1 MIGETMSTV
10 RKLGVAVTVV
20 FVMTLTACT
29 GSTTTPPV
37 TSTTAPLATTSASVA
52 SLTTWWADS
61 TWISPLVGWV
71 LGEGRAGCSA
81 CLVIKNTINGGRSWS
96 AVPAPR
102 GGLPDSTSQ
111 ACVRLGGCVAHL
123 LFVNRHDGYL
133 YGPGLFTTT
142 DGGRTWH
149 RQTGKQTEALA
160 TVAPGVVW
168 RLAYDHD
175 GCPGP
180 CDVILQQQRAGSTR
194 WTAVRAPF
202 DDTLTGVTPQIVS
215 IGTARVLIVFYG
227 NLASGF
233 PSSASFYI
241 ADDQGRSWTTRTDPC
256 GFTGRRENDAWET
269 SATAQGT
276 VVVECLAKGDSNAR
290 FIVVSRDGGQT
301 FGPRHRISSNDS
313 IIAAASPSTI
323 VAATGDV
330 SGEGPITYTVDVT
343 SDGGAKWRTVVRD
356 RETLVVAMPGES
368 FLAFASLTVAHW
380 IGYGNKLWTTTDAGR
395 HWTSSD
401 P

>member
-1 MIGETMSTV
+1 MQEVPAPRICSRPKAPTSPAAFCYFDKRRSALVAGLAEHGSNAHLGENRGRTIGETIIMV
-10 RKLGVAVTVV
+10 RNLGVVVTVV
-20 FVMTLTACT
+20 FAMMLTACT

-37 TSTTAPLATTSASVA
+37 TSTTAALATTSASVA

-71 LGEGRAGCSA
+71 LGEGTAGCSA

-102 GGLPDSTSQ
+102 GGLSDPTSQ

-142 DGGRTWH
+142 DGGRTWR
-149 RQTGKQTEALA
+149 RQAGKQTEALA

-194 WTAVRAPF
+194 WTTVRAPF

-215 IGTARVLIVFYG
+215 IGAARILIVFYG

-233 PSSASFYI
+233 PEQCQLLHRGRSRAVL
-241 ADDQGRSWTTRTDPC
+241 DDPDRPLRLHRQQGEQRPGNECHGAGHRRCRVFSQGRLERSVHRGIARWWSDL
-256 GFTGRRENDAWET
+256 W
-269 SATAQGT
+269 AT
-276 VVVECLAKGDSNAR
+276 
-290 FIVVSRDGGQT
+290 
-301 FGPRHRISSNDS
+301 
-313 IIAAASPSTI
+313 PS
-323 VAATGDV
+323 D
-330 SGEGPITYTVDVT
+330 
-343 SDGGAKWRTVVRD
+343 
-356 RETLVVAMPGES
+356 
-368 FLAFASLTVAHW
+368 FLE
-380 IGYGNKLWTTTDAGR
+380 
-395 HWTSSD
+395 
-401 P
+401 